1 MPERGVLPEAAVLP
15 AARHPAHALAL
26 EVLHRRT
33 PIRAWSLIVTMFGD
47 CISPRGGSIGVGSL
61 QDMAGALGLD
71 AGVVRT
77 ALTRLAADGLIE
89 RIRVGRNSF
98 ASLSPAAEADTRRVA
113 PQIYRFVERPWAGRW
128 RLAFLAPAGDAVA
141 AARAA
146 LVRQGFALVAPGL
159 AMAPLGEDGRLYSG
173 RLPEAGAV
181 AWLDAAG
188 PPAEAPLYA
197 AGLWPLAGLAQAYGQ
212 FVADFSAV
220 EAAVTDGPEPAGI
233 EALAVRIAVVH
244 EFRRL
249 ALRDPLLPADLLPA
263 DWPGRPARALAGRL
277 YGRVLAAAEAWL
289 DREAKSLDG
298 ALPPPDD
305 RLARR
310 FPPV

>member
-1 MPERGVLPEAAVLP
+1 MPERALPVGAVLP
-15 AARHPAHALAL
+15 AIRHPALALAL

-61 QDMAGALGLD
+61 QDMAGSLGLD

-77 ALTRLAADGLIE
+77 ALTRLAADGLLE

-113 PQIYRFVERPWAGRW
+113 PQIYRFVERPWDGRW
-128 RLAFLAPAGDAVA
+128 RLAFLAPAGEALA
-141 AARAA
+141 ETRAA
-146 LVRQGFALVAPGL
+146 LIRQGFALVAPGL
-159 AMAPLGEDGRLYSG
+159 AMAPLGADGRLYSG
-173 RLPEAGAV
+173 RLPDLAAC
-181 AWLDAAG
+181 ACLDAAG
-188 PPAEAPLYA
+188 PPAEAPRYA
-197 AGLWPLAGLAQAYGQ
+197 AGLWPLEGVAQAYRQ
-212 FVADFSAV
+212 FLADFSAV
-220 EAAVTDGPEPAGI
+220 EAAVAAGPDLVAI

-249 ALRDPLLPADLLPA
+249 ALRDPLLPAEILPA
-263 DWPGRPARALAGRL
+263 DWPGRAARALAGRL
-277 YGRVLAAAEAWL
+277 YGRVLAPAEAWL

-298 ALPPPDD
+298 PLPPPDD